1 MKHTFTIVKH
11 IASSRANVVANYL
24 DLEHLPV
31 HAGLKRCRV
40 LSESERAACFE
51 MISMI
56 GPLPIRNVHYFEF
69 RPPAQIFHAVRSPL
83 GPMYVTST
91 VKEFDSGSPN
101 VRCEVV
107 VETTLELPRV
117 LYPARKL
124 LEQLLRRLNARVL
137 AEDETILERRQ
148 KLLGDNIDDY
158 LRPEQF
164 LLFKELFAEHYGPRG
179 GR

>member
-31 HAGLKRCRV
+31 HPGLRRCRV
-40 LSESERAACFE
+40 LSESDRAACFE
-51 MISMI
+51 MTSMV
-56 GPLPIRNVHYFEF
+56 GPLPVRNVHYFEL

-91 VKEFDSGSPN
+91 VHEFDGGTPN
-101 VRCEVV
+101 VRCEVT
-107 VETTLELPRV
+107 VETTLELPRL
-117 LYPARKL
+117 LYPARRL
-124 LEQLLRRLNARVL
+124 VERLLRYLNDQVL

-148 KLLGDNIDDY
+148 ALLGDYVDDY

-164 LLFKELFAEHYGPRG
+164 LLFKELFAEHYGSRG